1 MQYFS
6 DEFKRSLVV
15 KMSVPGGRS
24 ASSLSKE
31 VGISQSTLSRWL
43 REGVTLRLS
52 KKPMRAWAG
61 GRIVIA
67 AVQRILDGG
76 KQSARDSHN

>member
-6 DEFKRSLVV
+6 EQFKKSIVA

-24 ASSLSKE
+24 ATSLSRE

-43 REGVTLRLS
+43 REHATVGMNGEDMGQRRAEDWRVEEKVEALLS
-52 KKPMRAWAG
+52 
-61 GRIVIA
+61 
-67 AVQRILDGG
+67 
-76 KQSARDSHN
+76 